1 MSVFILTKI
10 LSLTDDYEK
19 DWDAINEL
27 FSLERLTKF
36 LTFTNMFSFMFFL
49 SVSKNVLLKENVQIV
64 LMFHSVMNILT

>member
-27 FSLERLTKF
+27 FRLDK
-36 LTFTNMFSFMFFL
+36 TNKISD
-49 SVSKNVLLKENVQIV
+49 V
-64 LMFHSVMNILT
+64 H